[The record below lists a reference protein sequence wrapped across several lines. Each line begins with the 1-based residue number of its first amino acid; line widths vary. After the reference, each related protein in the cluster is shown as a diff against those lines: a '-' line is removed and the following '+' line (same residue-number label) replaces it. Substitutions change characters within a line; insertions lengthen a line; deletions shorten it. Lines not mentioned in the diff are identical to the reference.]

1 MINVAIE
8 MTFAVL
14 MSINKVMIQLASV
27 DHKITNCR
35 ITVCLSDI
43 PDFMRTNCHNL

>member
-14 MSINKVMIQLASV
+14 MSINKVMIQRFDTKV
-27 DHKITNCR
+27 VIQ
-35 ITVCLSDI
+35 I
-43 PDFMRTNCHNL
+43 